1 MKKIALESKYYPQ
14 KILNPVSAQ
23 NQPYPSSSYYPY
35 PNPTNTFRLNPLVL
49 PSLKTM
55 DIDNLQD
62 VFGKGFQDMNQQK
75 IGEKISNEKMFKENE
90 EIKEIKAAIEYAK
103 LNQARA
109 KQIQQNQY
117 KRIQNLIKDTKEDE
131 EVLKKLELDKQRAI
145 EENEQ
150 KKNGKNK
157 SKEIITTTNERKRKI
172 KTRSRKRISKRFTR
186 Y

>member
-1 MKKIALESKYYPQ
+1 
-14 KILNPVSAQ
+14 
-23 NQPYPSSSYYPY
+23 
-35 PNPTNTFRLNPLVL
+35 
-49 PSLKTM
+49 M

-131 EVLKKLELDKQRAI
+131 EVLK
-145 EENEQ
+145 N
-150 KKNGKNK
+150 
-157 SKEIITTTNERKRKI
+157 
-172 KTRSRKRISKRFTR
+172 
-186 Y
+186 